1 MIHFDQGEGLHREA
15 RGSDVWF
22 KALSMDTNGRF
33 SFMERTLPPTGRMPP
48 PRRHAATPTMMR
60 RTLCS
65 RASLSSASAR
75 TWSRARAAPSCWWKL
90 VKPIRLVTPA
100 TNQLVLHA
108 SGLDGY
114 FEELAQLWAAPEAPN
129 RNEELALMQRHG
141 IEPA

>member
-1 MIHFDQGEGLHREA
+1 
-15 RGSDVWF
+15 
-22 KALSMDTNGRF
+22 
-33 SFMERTLPPTGRMPP
+33 
-48 PRRHAATPTMMR
+48 
-60 RTLCS
+60 
-65 RASLSSASAR
+65 
-75 TWSRARAAPSCWWKL
+75 
-90 VKPIRLVTPA
+90 LVTPA